1 MEFAEVVNNLRT
13 DLDAVEDRLRAA
25 ADLNFPML
33 GDIVDTLIGAGGK
46 RLRPLLLLLAAK
58 PFQYDLESLVPA
70 AAGIEMLHTA
80 SLVHDDTI
88 DGAQLRRGTPT
99 LNSMFDTG
107 TVIMLGDYLFAR
119 SAMLAAET
127 MNPRVVAVF
136 ASTLGHICDGQLH
149 EILTAHNVE
158 QTTEDYERR
167 IFGKTASLFAGAAEM
182 GAIIANAP
190 EPQIQAMRDFGSDV
204 GMAFQIVDDVLDLR
218 GSTDEI
224 GKPAGLDLKQGTIT
238 LPTMLFMAQA
248 DGSATATMVRRIVD
262 GEDTSD
268 EELRTVARSIRESGA
283 LEEAVSAARVFVTS
297 AKDRVSFVDDPDLR
311 DALHAVAD
319 SALLRSS

>member
-1 MEFAEVVNNLRT
+1 MEFAEVVHNLRA
-13 DLDAVEDRLRAA
+13 DLDAVETRLREA

-33 GDIVDTLIGAGGK
+33 GDIVETLIGAGGK
-46 RLRPLLLLLAAK
+46 RLRPMLLLLAAK
-58 PFQYDLESLVPA
+58 PFHYDLTSLVPA

-88 DGAQLRRGTPT
+88 DRAQLRRGKPT

-167 IFGKTASLFAGAAEM
+167 IYGKTASLFAGAAEM
-182 GAIIANAP
+182 GAIIARAS
-190 EPQIQAMRDFGSDV
+190 EVEIQAMRAFGADV

-218 GSTDEI
+218 GSTEEI
-224 GKPAGLDLKQGTIT
+224 GKPAGLDLSQGTVT
-238 LPTMLFMAQA
+238 LPTMLYMAQA
-248 DGSATATMVRRIVD
+248 DGSPTATMVRRIVD
-262 GEDTSD
+262 GEDASD
-268 EELRTVARSIRESGA
+268 EELRVVARSIRESGA
-283 LEEAVSAARVFVTS
+283 LDEAVSTAHTYVER
-297 AKDRVSFVDDPDLR
+297 AKNRLAFIDDLTVVE
-311 DALHAVAD
+311 ALHSVAD
-319 SALLRSS
+319 SALTRTS